1 MFANRIAASFA
12 EGFPKGVDPD
22 VLTDEL
28 RARMAALLDETI
40 ARYPDKP
47 PGAWW
52 IPARLGGSAPT
63 LEEAAQIEERVRAE
77 KAARKQQ
84 G

>member
-1 MFANRIAASFA
+1 V
-12 EGFPKGVDPD
+12 PKGVDPD
-22 VLTDEL
+22 VLTEEL
-28 RARMAALLDETI
+28 RQRMATLLDETI

-63 LEEAAQIEERVRAE
+63 LHEAAAIEERVRRE
-77 KAARKQQ
+77 KAARRQRE